1 MIGVDSHADFFLSDE
16 SAHRQ
21 VSMDTMGDSLSHV
34 VEPPR
39 KGLRIAYSVV
49 AVLLALMMSIS
60 ATGKL
65 TQNPGAV
72 KVIHERV
79 GIPLGLFPVLAALLI
94 AGGIGLVVGIF
105 RPKVGL
111 AAATG
116 LVVYFTCAM
125 LSHVFVGDFAG
136 LAAPIVPFLLSI
148 TVLILRSR
156 SMPAPA

>member
-1 MIGVDSHADFFLSDE
+1 
-16 SAHRQ
+16 
-21 VSMDTMGDSLSHV
+21 
-34 VEPPR
+34 
-39 KGLRIAYSVV
+39 
-49 AVLLALMMSIS
+49 LLALMVSIS
-60 ATGKL
+60 ASGKL
-65 TQNPGAV
+65 THNPGAV
-72 KVIHERV
+72 KVIHETV
-79 GIPLGLFPVLAALLI
+79 GIPLGLFPMLAALLI

-156 SMPAPA
+156 SMRASP